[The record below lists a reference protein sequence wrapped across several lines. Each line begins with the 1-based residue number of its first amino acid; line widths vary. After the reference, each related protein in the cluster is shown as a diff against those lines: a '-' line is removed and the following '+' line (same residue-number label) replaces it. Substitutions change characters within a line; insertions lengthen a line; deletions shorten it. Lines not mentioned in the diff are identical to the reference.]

1 LAIGDNMSQFKV
13 SGVVSNVT
21 TKTKSTKF
29 GDKTINYVIVD
40 GQEFST
46 GFKKLFSAGEM
57 INIIVELKF
66 GEFQL
71 IEGVVPTNQPLFTA
85 AAAAPVA
92 KPAWGGKSGGGGYK
106 SSTFPLLP
114 TDGQMSIVRQN
125 SMNRAVEILKQWQD
139 AGLFVPTSEDQYM
152 KKLIEV
158 AMTVTDFNSGQDIMQ
173 MKAAM
178 GQLNVVQV

>member
-1 LAIGDNMSQFKV
+1 MSQFKV

-29 GDKTINYVIVD
+29 GDKTINYVTVD
-40 GQEFST
+40 GHEFST

-57 INIIVELKF
+57 INIVVELKF

-71 IEGVVPTNQPLFTA
+71 VENVVPTSQPLFTGA
-85 AAAAPVA
+85 AATPA
-92 KPAWGGKSGGGGYK
+92 KPAWGGSKGGFQK
-106 SSTFPLLP
+106 STFPLLP

-125 SMNRAVEILKQWQD
+125 SMNRAVEIVEHWTD
-139 AGLFVPTSEDQYM
+139 TGLFPAKTQEEYM

-158 AMTVTDFNSGQDIMQ
+158 AMTITDFNSGQDIMQ

-178 GQLNVVQV
+178 GQLNAVNG